1 MRSHPS
7 SPSNWPGSPK
17 APSWEEVLAERR
29 LLFQNFFDDWHYRIV
44 NCKLARTWGRSAS
57 LGLLLEVLELLGL
70 PLPAKGGRE
79 ALLKLEEQDVTEY
92 LAENMPEEGSHDLK
106 DLSRELGQVVCY
118 LMGLRQSIEAG
129 DVEAMTSA
137 FKGDLS
143 VGRHVLQQ
151 AVQQGCLEAKRLR
164 AVHGSWYKS
173 TEARI
178 ERLENAR
185 QEAESSMQQSLFL
198 EEQYAALRG
207 LQSERSQACLAAF
220 VSAGLQA
227 RLSGTFQG
235 WRWLAEES
243 KAEKELQRSYE
254 AQIEA
259 MQQQLQKLQDGR
271 QRCIQGEVQ
280 RCSAKL
286 AAETARATFRAWSGL
301 CAELRLS
308 QERKKQLVEV
318 TEKLSIAKSQRAESA
333 KKMMCKMISD
343 QDAGPLMM
351 CWQSWLQY
359 SRERKSELQAESS
372 MMALD
377 KRLQEAL
384 AQKTDRLT
392 GVLGRMLDRLDF
404 ELLAEVVES
413 WQSWASEEKRVRTLD
428 SALSLVDS
436 KLGEL
441 KAQHAQSAHGV
452 CARMHRQH
460 QLISLERHWSSW
472 VLQTKTTLVEQ
483 HFRRK
488 LDFKRKQL
496 GGVQALFQ
504 SFATQIEASLDFG
517 PDDDETRRTGHDW
530 KPRGKPPKGGL
541 QKGSAGTV
549 SLPDIRQKPVGG

>member
-1 MRSHPS
+1 
-7 SPSNWPGSPK
+7 
-17 APSWEEVLAERR
+17 VLAERR
-29 LLFQNFFDDWHYRIV
+29 LLFQKFLDDWHSKMV

-70 PLPAKGGRE
+70 PLPAEGGRE
-79 ALLKLEEQDVTEY
+79 ALLKLEEEDIAVY
-92 LAENMPEEGSHDLK
+92 LADCMPEDQSHDLE
-106 DLSRELGQVVCY
+106 DLSRELGQVVGY

-129 DVEAMTSA
+129 DVEAIASA
-137 FKGDLS
+137 FEGDLS
-143 VGRHVLQQ
+143 VSRHVLQQ
-151 AVQQGCLEAKRLR
+151 AVEQGCLEAKRLR
-164 AVHGSWYKS
+164 AVHSSWHKS

-185 QEAESSMQQSLFL
+185 QEAETCMQQSLVL
-198 EEQYAALRG
+198 EEQYAGLRG
-207 LQSERSQACLAAF
+207 LQSERSQACLAAL

-227 RLSGTFQG
+227 RLSSTFQG

-243 KAEKELQRSYE
+243 KAERELRRSYE
-254 AQIEA
+254 AQLEA
-259 MQQQLQKLQDGR
+259 MQQQLCKFQDDR

-286 AAETARATFRAWSGL
+286 AAESARATFRAWSGF
-301 CAELRLS
+301 CAEFRLS
-308 QERKKQLVEV
+308 REREKQLLEV
-318 TEKLSIAKSQRAESA
+318 TEKLTVAKSQRVESA
-333 KKMMCKMISD
+333 KKMMCKMIND
-343 QDAGPLMM
+343 QNAGPLMM

-359 SRERKSELQAESS
+359 SRDRKSELQADNS

-377 KRLQEAL
+377 ERLQEAL
-384 AQKTDRLT
+384 AQKTDHLT
-392 GVLGRMLDRLDF
+392 GVLGRMLDGLDS

-413 WQSWASEEKRVRTLD
+413 WQSWALEERRVRTLD
-428 SALSLVDS
+428 SAVSLVGS
-436 KLGEL
+436 KLAEL

-472 VLQTKTTLVEQ
+472 VLQTKTTSVEH

-488 LDFKRKQL
+488 LDSKRKQL

-504 SFATQIEASLDFG
+504 SFATQIEASLEFG

-530 KPRGKPPKGGL
+530 RPRGKPPKGGL
-541 QKGSAGTV
+541 QKGGAGTV
-549 SLPDIRQKPVGG
+549 SLPDIRQKSVVA